1 MRDKYHTN
9 HVVIIIL
16 LKNVSLTKNISEVFY
31 NPRREQYR
39 DVTFIH

>member
-31 NPRREQYR
+31 DPCREQYR
-39 DVTFIH
+39 YVTFIH